1 MKEHRD
7 DGVVIHQKG
16 SVSIG
21 RTEYLWRIER
31 NQTEMTSNYDP
42 VTRAVLE
49 VWDYTSNLS
58 KYALEDERIE
68 EAIKKVRSN
77 KGAPGIDGMKVD
89 DLEEYFHDHLDE
101 IRESIWNRKYK
112 PQPVRRV
119 YIPKPN
125 GDKRPLGI
133 PVAVDRVIQQ
143 AFATALSNVF
153 EPEFSEHSYG
163 FRPGKS
169 AAMAIEQAVEYLNE
183 GYEWIIDLDIQKFFD
198 TVNHDKLISLI
209 RKRVP
214 EDITLSMI
222 RKFLKAGYMENGVFV
237 KSELGQPQGGCIS
250 PILSNIYLNELDQEL
265 NKRGI
270 KWVRYADDAMLFAK
284 SEKAADRIM
293 NSISRWIEKHLFL
306 KVSPTKT
313 KVVRPNKAKFLGF
326 TFYQSRG
333 EGKWYACP
341 HADSKA
347 NIYRKLKKILC
358 RRKAASK
365 KLNDVFWLIHLTVV
379 GWINYYRIGHIKKFC
394 RRLGEWLRHKV
405 RVVILKQWK
414 CRKTI
419 FKNLRKINRNLDSFR
434 KIVKSELG
442 IDWHPRRQSEEYI
455 FAQCYTRA
463 GWYRLG
469 NNQIVNNLL
478 HPYIL
483 QLKTKHRMGLINPS
497 DYLEEALARGNN
509 C

>member
-1 MKEHRD
+1 
-7 DGVVIHQKG
+7 
-16 SVSIG
+16 
-21 RTEYLWRIER
+21 
-31 NQTEMTSNYDP
+31 MTSNYDP

-49 VWDYTSNLS
+49 AWDYTSNLS

-237 KSELGQPQGGCIS
+237 KSELGQPQGGCI
-250 PILSNIYLNELDQEL
+250 
-265 NKRGI
+265 R
-270 KWVRYADDAMLFAK
+270 
-284 SEKAADRIM
+284 
-293 NSISRWIEKHLFL
+293 
-306 KVSPTKT
+306 
-313 KVVRPNKAKFLGF
+313 
-326 TFYQSRG
+326 
-333 EGKWYACP
+333 
-341 HADSKA
+341 
-347 NIYRKLKKILC
+347 
-358 RRKAASK
+358 
-365 KLNDVFWLIHLTVV
+365 
-379 GWINYYRIGHIKKFC
+379 
-394 RRLGEWLRHKV
+394 
-405 RVVILKQWK
+405 
-414 CRKTI
+414 
-419 FKNLRKINRNLDSFR
+419 
-434 KIVKSELG
+434 
-442 IDWHPRRQSEEYI
+442 
-455 FAQCYTRA
+455 
-463 GWYRLG
+463 
-469 NNQIVNNLL
+469 
-478 HPYIL
+478 
-483 QLKTKHRMGLINPS
+483 
-497 DYLEEALARGNN
+497 
-509 C
+509 